1 MFMQSPIFSGE
12 SALAASLWHFIV
24 RLWVPIICVAN
35 MASMASRGAKS
46 CMRARFAVTR
56 VSRTSSSSLSTY
68 NVLSAWIARTKLTV
82 SCRDPHSF
90 CKRSSDGGI
99 PSVAPAS
106 DLTMFR
112 TPSNQADAAALP
124 NPHPA
129 GWPPGLLSALGLRI
143 RVKERTF
150 CIRGPKLIIDFDA
163 VFKSRDAREA
173 PSPRPPAPRQNR
185 PNQLP
190 PQRTL
195 FGLDTRKALLAAAF
209 PWCSGFS
216 AGLTQGGVLIF
227 CLPAFGVI
235 AGTRKI
241 LWWRQVRSR
250 LAPQPTSPGDDLE
263 RRRFP

>member
-68 NVLSAWIARTKLTV
+68 NVLRAWVWRTTLTV

-90 CKRSSDGGI
+90 CKRPCDGGI

-106 DLTMFR
+106 DLTIFR
-112 TPSNQADAAALP
+112 TPSNQADAAPLP

-129 GWPPGLLSALGLRI
+129 GWLRLSALGLRI

-163 VFKSRDAREA
+163 VFKSRDARFEA
-173 PSPRPPAPRQNR
+173 PSPAPRR
-185 PNQLP
+185 HAKTARISYP
-190 PQRTL
+190 RKEL
-195 FGLDTRKALLAAAF
+195 FLAWIRAE
-209 PWCSGFS
+209 PCW
-216 AGLTQGGVLIF
+216 L
-227 CLPAFGVI
+227 
-235 AGTRKI
+235 R
-241 LWWRQVRSR
+241 RSR
-250 LAPQPTSPGDDLE
+250 SAADFLQV
-263 RRRFP
+263 